1 MHHTQP
7 FILIPDYSV
16 NDQTKYSG
24 PYLRL
29 KNLYGNKIINWI
41 KKNLYLK
48 FTPSHMNI
56 VIVETRKAFKMSS
69 ISINKDDF
77 NKT

>member
-1 MHHTQP
+1 MHHIQP
-7 FILIPDYSV
+7 FTLISYYSV

-29 KNLYGNKIINWI
+29 ENLYGNKRINWI
-41 KKNLYLK
+41 RKNLYLN

-56 VIVETRKAFKMSS
+56 VIVETWKALKMSS